1 MSIVIDGDVVIGGDI
16 TDDGKIIITNTPNII
31 GGNIT
36 AKLQAE
42 TTSQNEIG
50 ESVSTY
56 ADKYELTGWLDF
68 TGGSSYHNNYNGKFQ
83 ESTHIFICDYVE
95 IDLKPEEC
103 RFVYNGDV
111 YEVLIID
118 DPMELH
124 EQLEILLKYVGV
136 Q

>member
-1 MSIVIDGDVVIGGDI
+1 M
-16 TDDGKIIITNTPNII
+16 I

-36 AKLQAE
+36 AKLQLL
-42 TTSQNEIG
+42 TSTQNEIG
-50 ESVSTY
+50 ESISDYT
-56 ADKYELTGWLDF
+56 DKYTLTGWLDF

-83 ESTHIFICDYVE
+83 ESTHIFICDYQPV
-95 IDLKPEEC
+95 DLKPEEC
-103 RFVYNGDV
+103 RFVCDGKV